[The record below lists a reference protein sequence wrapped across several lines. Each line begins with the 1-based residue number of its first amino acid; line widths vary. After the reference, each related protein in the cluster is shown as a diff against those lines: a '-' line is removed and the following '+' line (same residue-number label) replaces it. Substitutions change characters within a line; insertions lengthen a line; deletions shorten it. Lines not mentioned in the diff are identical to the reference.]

1 MLAALPLAACGFT
14 PAYAP
19 GGPAAGLL
27 DRVLVDAPSDKNG
40 FDLVERLEERLGRT
54 RAPAYR
60 LSYTIGTTT
69 EGQGITT
76 TNAVTEVALTAAPN
90 GLAFDGTHVWAT
102 LTASTVGNV
111 DVAID
116 FALTDSATDAVLSRG
131 TVSSFTSYSASGTPV
146 STVASEEDA
155 NKRLMRLLADQI
167 VTRLIATSGQ
177 WNRG

>member
-1 MLAALPLAACGFT
+1 MQDLNDLYYFVQAVEHGGFAPAGRALGQPKS
-14 PAYAP
+14 
-19 GGPAAGLL
+19 LL
-27 DRVLVDAPSDKNG
+27 SRRIA
-40 FDLVERLEERLGRT
+40 RLEERLGRT

-76 TNAVTEVALTAAPN
+76 TNAVTRFRVN
-90 GLAFDGTHVWAT
+90 GT
-102 LTASTVGNV
+102 
-111 DVAID
+111 ID